1 MPRRKVV
8 AEPVAAEPLRC
19 EVCNAEVDALS
30 ERHTQG
36 LRVGFCCIRL
46 SSAELAVV
54 YMRRLK
60 GLAER

>member
-1 MPRRKVV
+1 MPRRKVA
-8 AEPVAAEPLRC
+8 AEPVAATPLRC
-19 EVCNAEVDALS
+19 EVCNAEVDQLS

-54 YMRRLK
+54 YMRRLE